1 MQQEEYIRAVIR
13 KLECPAQKKTEIE
26 RELVSDIQTALN
38 NGEDWDT
45 IQERMGT
52 PEQLAEEF
60 NENLSPG
67 DINKRRKKNGWII
80 AAVIIGILVILG
92 AVAIW
97 MMPKSYDLEKSE
109 IFEETIILERT
120 DEIITLL
127 DEEDYTALQEYADE
141 KMKTFFQGD
150 ASAITEAKATLGGE
164 LGENQGC
171 TSQYLTELRQ
181 GGKRYAMIQVVVQY
195 ENRSVT
201 YTITYDKD
209 MKLSGLYMK

>member
-1 MQQEEYIRAVIR
+1 MQQEEYIKAVIR

-26 RELVSDIQTALN
+26 RELISDIQTALN
-38 NGEDWDT
+38 NGEDWDA

-52 PEQLAEEF
+52 PEQMAEEF
-60 NENLSPG
+60 NENLSPE
-67 DINKRRKKNGWII
+67 DINKKKRKNGWIV
-80 AAVIIGILVILG
+80 AGTIIGILVILG

-97 MMPKSYDLEKSE
+97 TMPKSYDLEKSE
-109 IFEETIILERT
+109 IFEETIVLERT
-120 DEIITLL
+120 DEIIALL
-127 DEEDYTALQEYADE
+127 DKEDYTALQEYADE

-150 ASAITEAKATLGGE
+150 APAMTEAKATLGDE